1 MRDHP
6 HRAPY
11 QRRYGSRPSPDA
23 PPENNRSLRPGR
35 GKAARPLPSPRRV
48 AVRGHGKDR
57 RFYRR
62 FPQHQRSL
70 AVAIQFSDSGELPPG
85 HRTPM
90 STVIYTSRVQWY
102 SRLVVFV
109 ASDEDR
115 RHRRRRFETAKL
127 PWKERYL
134 HQKTH
139 SDIYTRTLSVH
150 MRLRLDGGASCT
162 N

>member
-1 MRDHP
+1 MAVETT
-6 HRAPY
+6 RA
-11 QRRYGSRPSPDA
+11 GRPTGK
-23 PPENNRSLRPGR
+23 RSLRPGGEG
-35 GKAARPLPSPRRV
+35 GKGLRSHLLGGSLSAATGRI
-48 AVRGHGKDR
+48 A

-115 RHRRRRFETAKL
+115 RRRFETAKL

-150 MRLRLDGGASCT
+150 MRLRLDGGALCT